1 MVVAAVQT
9 CIPSVS
15 TFPCSERPAT
25 CRPPRPSC
33 SEFLV
38 QHQRPLHHLAAQW
51 ALALPRG
58 LQACLA
64 AGPAAFPA
72 GKPWDPPARAFGEQ
86 CLRGGWGVQHLVQA
100 MAAAYEAPLA
110 SMRQLAAGPS
120 PEEQLQHLLTVEAA
134 YAAPPPPAAQSSGA
148 GTPGGPAQQQD
159 MVTPVMHWGAEPSGD
174 GAQQQQQQQQ
184 SAGQAG
190 AAPCLQ
196 LTAGAAAR
204 LYEGADPGNGPLCVQ
219 VIGTVAAV
227 S

>member
-1 MVVAAVQT
+1 M
-9 CIPSVS
+9 
-15 TFPCSERPAT
+15 
-25 CRPPRPSC
+25 
-33 SEFLV
+33 

-100 MAAAYEAPLA
+100 MAAAYESPLA

-134 YAAPPPPAAQSSGA
+134 FAAPSPPAAQRSAA
-148 GTPGGPAQQQD
+148 GTPGVPAQQQD
-159 MVTPVMHWGAEPSGD
+159 QQHMVTPVMHWGAESGSD
-174 GAQQQQQQQQ
+174 GAQQQQQQQPQ

-190 AAPCLQ
+190 APPALCLQ

-204 LYEGADPGNGPLCVQ
+204 LHEGADPGSGPLCVQ